1 VSLSIVASYRVWTDI
16 AACHRMKLRVNVRD
30 SIARFRAARCF
41 RHRSYVFADRSG
53 LPNALRFIM

>member
-1 VSLSIVASYRVWTDI
+1 VWTDI